1 MTKKQTGLMG
11 FWNQPEMP
19 GKAEW
24 KDERIRILRHP
35 VIDFE
40 KIGIIN
46 DRMFGTVFRNEKECK
61 ELLQRILGIHIVE
74 IAIVAQM
81 SVEGSFYGKGIRLDI
96 YAKDE
101 NGNVYDIEMQTT
113 LEESLSLRSRYHH
126 SEMDVHQLKKSELYT
141 KLKKSIVIF
150 ICTFDLFEDNRCI
163 YTFEST
169 CQENPEIK
177 LDDKRTTVFVN
188 VNGERTGLSEELVR
202 LLDYFKTGIPTDAY
216 TKELQEEVE
225 EARQDDD
232 WRENYMTLEM
242 MMQDKYEKGWE
253 EGRTEGR
260 TESRIL
266 LIIKKVQKGKGMEE
280 TAEDLEEDISVIK
293 PIYNAVK
300 ESAPEYNVEEIY
312 RKLSEK
318 TYIGSP
324 THTSQL

>member
-1 MTKKQTGLMG
+1 MTKKQTGQMG
-11 FWNQPEMP
+11 LRNLPEMP

-24 KDERIRILRHP
+24 KEERIRILKHP

-61 ELLQRILGIHIVE
+61 ELLQRILGIHIAE
-74 IAIVAQM
+74 ITIVAQM

-101 NGNVYDIEMQTT
+101 DGNVYDIEMQTT
-113 LEESLSLRSRYHH
+113 AEESLRLRSRYYH
-126 SEMDVHQLKKSELYT
+126 SGMDVHQLKKSESYT

-150 ICTFDLFEDNRCI
+150 ICMFDLFEDNRCI

-177 LDDKRTTVFVN
+177 LNDKRTTIFVN
-188 VNGERTGLSEELVR
+188 VNGDRTGLSEELVR
-202 LLDYFKTGIPTDAY
+202 LLDYFKTGVPTDAY
-216 TKELQEEVE
+216 TRELQEEVE

-242 MMQDKYEKGWE
+242 MMQDKYEKGWDDGRN
-253 EGRTEGR
+253 EGKIEGKIEGKAEGE
-260 TESRIL
+260 TSK
-266 LIIKKVQKGKGMEE
+266 LIFQVIRKFQKGKSMEE
-280 TAEDLEEDISVIK
+280 TAEDLEEDISVIE

-300 ESAPEYNVEEIY
+300 ESAPEYDVEKIY
-312 RKLSEK
+312 LKLNEK
-318 TYIGSP
+318 
-324 THTSQL
+324 

>member
-1 MTKKQTGLMG
+1 
-11 FWNQPEMP
+11 
-19 GKAEW
+19 
-24 KDERIRILRHP
+24 
-35 VIDFE
+35 
-40 KIGIIN
+40 
-46 DRMFGTVFRNEKECK
+46 
-61 ELLQRILGIHIVE
+61 
-74 IAIVAQM
+74 
-81 SVEGSFYGKGIRLDI
+81 
-96 YAKDE
+96 
-101 NGNVYDIEMQTT
+101 MQTT
-113 LEESLSLRSRYHH
+113 
-126 SEMDVHQLKKSELYT
+126 
-141 KLKKSIVIF
+141 
-150 ICTFDLFEDNRCI
+150 CTFDLFEDNRCI

-318 TYIGSP
+318 TYIVSP
-324 THTSQL
+324 TYTSQL

>member
-11 FWNQPEMP
+11 FLNQPEMP
-19 GKAEW
+19 SKPEW
-24 KDERIRILRHP
+24 KDERIRIFKHRI
-35 VIDFE
+35 VDFD

-74 IAIVAQM
+74 ITIVAQM
-81 SVEGSFYGKGIRLDI
+81 SVESSFYGKGIRLDI

-113 LEESLSLRSRYHH
+113 ADENLRLRSRYYH
-126 SEMDVHQLKKSELYT
+126 SEMDVHQLKKSESYK

-150 ICTFDLFEDNRCI
+150 ICTFDLFEDDRCI

-177 LDDKRTTVFVN
+177 LDDKRTTIFVN
-188 VNGERTGLSEELVR
+188 VNGDRTGLSEELVR

-242 MMQDKYEKGWE
+242 MMQDKYEKGWDAGRN
-253 EGRTEGR
+253 EGKIEGKAEGE
-260 TESRIL
+260 TSKLIL
-266 LIIKKVQKGKGMEE
+266 QVIRKFQKGKNMEE
-280 TAEDLEEDISVIK
+280 TAEDLEEDISVIE

-300 ESAPEYNVEEIY
+300 ASAPGYDVDEIY
-312 RKLSEK
+312 WKLSEK
-318 TYIGSP
+318 
-324 THTSQL
+324 